1 MGSSEGIVKGLGS
14 FLNQNLLTPCCYQRQ
29 QMCIDDDNDD
39 DDTPLIQL
47 CKTIGTTQPCN
58 SHFMLK
64 VDQFFVALASIPDH
78 FSW

>member
-1 MGSSEGIVKGLGS
+1 
-14 FLNQNLLTPCCYQRQ
+14 
-29 QMCIDDDNDD
+29 MCIDDDNDD

-78 FSW
+78 FS